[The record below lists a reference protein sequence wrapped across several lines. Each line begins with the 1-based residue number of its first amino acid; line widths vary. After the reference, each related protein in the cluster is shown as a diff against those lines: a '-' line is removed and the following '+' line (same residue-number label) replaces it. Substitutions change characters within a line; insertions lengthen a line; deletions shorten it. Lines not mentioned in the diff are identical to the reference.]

1 MIKKILLTI
10 CYAFSV
16 LLSYAQ
22 GAEQSAESVWIAYQA
37 DPSKMYTFIDGITN
51 SDSPK
56 DFIPYVQRFVNANI
70 KRGVDWDVLYDELKE
85 TILPKDPDVATY
97 FGVSL
102 AQNAESYSNM
112 IKALDVLPKT
122 HTFDN
127 DFIEDAVIY
136 PDGRIVIVIKYDDER
151 KLKYGHCIFT
161 LFEKDKEP
169 NMISS
174 FSTNNQVL
182 LYQPEGNSMLGI
194 FKYAGTKD
202 DYSFTPQT
210 AKENDKLELYVGI
223 YLNKNGEK
231 VGEKCIQ
238 YNSFAQAYN
247 AEVKAGQIA
256 EKNIKNAARNKHAQ
270 MEKVLVQKYGRK
282 AFDAMEN
289 FRPYIG
295 MPEGILREYQLVL
308 KDVSIKA
315 YGFVRVESGYKVYL
329 PTRLFATT
337 ASYINARFPRAI
349 YTRNRKVAA
358 VKW

>member
-22 GAEQSAESVWIAYQA
+22 GAKQSAESVWIAYQA
-37 DPSKMYTFIDGITN
+37 DPCKMYTFIDGITN

-136 PDGRIVIVIKYDDER
+136 PDGRIVIVINYDDKR
-151 KLKYGHCIFT
+151 NLKYGYRIYT
-161 LFEKDKEP
+161 LFEENKEP
-169 NMISS
+169 NMISR

-202 DYSFTPQT
+202 NYSFTPQT

-256 EKNIKNAARNKHAQ
+256 EKKIENAARNKHAQ
-270 MEKVLVQKYGRK
+270 MEKVLVRKYGRK
-282 AFDAMEN
+282 AFDAMED

-349 YTRNRKVAA
+349 YTRNGKVAA

>member
-1 MIKKILLTI
+1 MMKKILLTI
-10 CYAFSV
+10 CCAFSIFF
-16 LLSYAQ
+16 SYAQ
-22 GAEQSAESVWIAYQA
+22 GAGKSAESVWEAYQA
-37 DPSKMYTFIDGITN
+37 DPSKMYTFIDAITN

-102 AQNAESYSNM
+102 AQNTESYSNM

-136 PDGRIVIVIKYDDER
+136 PDGRIVIVINGDES
-151 KLKYGHCIFT
+151 KLKYGRLIYT
-161 LFEKDKEP
+161 LFEKNKEP
-169 NMISS
+169 NIISP
-174 FSTNNQVL
+174 FKTNYQVL

-202 DYSFTPQT
+202 DYSFTPKT

-238 YNSFAQAYN
+238 YDSFAQA
-247 AEVKAGQIA
+247 
-256 EKNIKNAARNKHAQ
+256 
-270 MEKVLVQKYGRK
+270 
-282 AFDAMEN
+282 
-289 FRPYIG
+289 
-295 MPEGILREYQLVL
+295 
-308 KDVSIKA
+308 
-315 YGFVRVESGYKVYL
+315 
-329 PTRLFATT
+329 
-337 ASYINARFPRAI
+337 
-349 YTRNRKVAA
+349 
-358 VKW
+358 

>member
-1 MIKKILLTI
+1 M
-10 CYAFSV
+10 
-16 LLSYAQ
+16 
-22 GAEQSAESVWIAYQA
+22 
-37 DPSKMYTFIDGITN
+37 
-51 SDSPK
+51 
-56 DFIPYVQRFVNANI
+56 
-70 KRGVDWDVLYDELKE
+70 
-85 TILPKDPDVATY
+85 
-97 FGVSL
+97 
-102 AQNAESYSNM
+102 
-112 IKALDVLPKT
+112 LPKT

-136 PDGRIVIVIKYDDER
+136 PDGRIVIVINGDES
-151 KLKYGHCIFT
+151 KLKYGRLIYT
-161 LFEKDKEP
+161 LFEKNKEP
-169 NMISS
+169 NIISQ
-174 FSTNNQVL
+174 FKTNHQVL

-202 DYSFTPQT
+202 DYSFTPKT

-256 EKNIKNAARNKHAQ
+256 EKKIKNAARNKHAQ

-282 AFDAMEN
+282 AFDAMED

-295 MPEGILREYQLVL
+295 MPEGIVREYKVVM
-308 KDVSIKA
+308 KDVNFIA
-315 YGFVRVESGYKVYL
+315 YGFVRVENGYKVYL
-329 PTRLFATT
+329 PTRLFAMT

-349 YTRNRKVAA
+349 YTKNGKVAA
-358 VKW
+358 IKW

>member
-1 MIKKILLTI
+1 M
-10 CYAFSV
+10 
-16 LLSYAQ
+16 SYAQ
-22 GAEQSAESVWIAYQA
+22 GTGKSAESVWEAYQA

-85 TILPKDPDVATY
+85 TILPKDSDVATY

-102 AQNAESYSNM
+102 AQNAENYSNM

-122 HTFDN
+122 HMFDN

-136 PDGRIVIVIKYDDER
+136 PDGRIVIVIKGDDS
-151 KLKYGHCIFT
+151 KLKYGHLIYT

-169 NMISS
+169 NIISP
-174 FSTNNQVL
+174 FETNIQVL

-256 EKNIKNAARNKHAQ
+256 KQKRQDAVKNKNAQIER
-270 MEKVLVQKYGRK
+270 VLVQKYGRK
-282 AFDAMEN
+282 AFNAMEN

-295 MPEGILREYQLVL
+295 MPEGILREYQIVAQ
-308 KDVSIKA
+308 DVSIKA
-315 YGFVRVESGYKVYL
+315 YGFARVEKGYKVYL
-329 PTRLFATT
+329 PTQLFASA

-349 YTRNRKVAA
+349 YTKNGKVAA
-358 VKW
+358 IKW

>member
-1 MIKKILLTI
+1 MMKKILLTI
-10 CYAFSV
+10 CCVFSI

-22 GAEQSAESVWIAYQA
+22 GVEQSAESVWIAYQA
-37 DPSKMYTFIDGITN
+37 DPNKMYTFIDAITN

-85 TILPKDPDVATY
+85 TILPKDSDVATY

-102 AQNAESYSNM
+102 AQNTESYSNM

-127 DFIEDAVIY
+127 YFIEDAVIY
-136 PDGRIVIVIKYDDER
+136 PDGRIVIVINGDES
-151 KLKYGHCIFT
+151 KLKYGRLIYT

-169 NMISS
+169 NIISP
-174 FSTNNQVL
+174 FETNIQVL

-202 DYSFTPQT
+202 DYSFTPKT

-238 YNSFAQAYN
+238 YDSFAQAYN

-256 EKNIKNAARNKHAQ
+256 EKKIKNAARNKHAQ

-295 MPEGILREYQLVL
+295 MPEGIVREYKLVMQ
-308 KDVSIKA
+308 DVNFNA
-315 YGFVRVESGYKVYL
+315 YGFVRVEKGYKVYL

-349 YTRNRKVAA
+349 YTKNGKVAA
-358 VKW
+358 IKW

>member
-1 MIKKILLTI
+1 MTI
-10 CYAFSV
+10 CCVFSI

-22 GAEQSAESVWIAYQA
+22 GVEQSAESVWIAYQA

-56 DFIPYVQRFVNANI
+56 DFIPYVQRFVNENI

-122 HTFDN
+122 HMFDN
-127 DFIEDAVIY
+127 GFLKDAVIY
-136 PDGRIVIVIKYDDER
+136 PDGRIVIVINDHIY
-151 KLKYGHCIFT
+151 T
-161 LFEKDKEP
+161 LFEKNKEP
-169 NMISS
+169 NIISP
-174 FSTNNQVL
+174 FKTNYQVL

-202 DYSFTPQT
+202 DYSFTPKT

-238 YNSFAQAYN
+238 YDSFAQAYN

-256 EKNIKNAARNKHAQ
+256 EKKIKKRC
-270 MEKVLVQKYGRK
+270 
-282 AFDAMEN
+282 
-289 FRPYIG
+289 
-295 MPEGILREYQLVL
+295 
-308 KDVSIKA
+308 
-315 YGFVRVESGYKVYL
+315 
-329 PTRLFATT
+329 
-337 ASYINARFPRAI
+337 
-349 YTRNRKVAA
+349 
-358 VKW
+358 